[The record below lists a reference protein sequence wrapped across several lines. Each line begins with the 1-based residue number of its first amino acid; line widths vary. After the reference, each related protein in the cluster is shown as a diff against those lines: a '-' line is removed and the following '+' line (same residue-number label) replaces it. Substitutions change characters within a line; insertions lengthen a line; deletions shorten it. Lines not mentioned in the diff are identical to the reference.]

1 MRQSEDQASAELAA
15 ALARRYTIERELGR
29 GGMGIVYLAR
39 DVTLDRLV
47 ALKVLPAALAENPD
61 TRERFLRE
69 ARTAAHLSHPNIV
82 PIYHAEEIG
91 GHAFFAMALVEGES
105 LAQRLNARGPLPAV
119 EAVRYLKEVAWA
131 LAYAHARGVIHRDI
145 KPENILIER
154 GSGRALVTD
163 FGIARDNRQQG
174 LTLTGNVLGT
184 VHYMSPEQA
193 AGDFLDGRSDLYAL
207 GVVGYYILSGVF
219 PFDSESASAIL
230 VAHVTKDA
238 PPLCSIAPSVPQRL
252 GAAIDRSLAKDPN
265 DRFSVG
271 EDFAEELDEAL
282 VAAKS
287 EQIANEGASNM
298 MLSERQAAV
307 LWQRAAQLQADA
319 LRRLQSVSISDSLT
333 SNTPTDNASV
343 GLSSDGYRLHHVQQ
357 AAVEAGISEQFVALA
372 LAELPTEK
380 SGELATFTGMS
391 WQERRATR
399 ILGTRERS
407 CAVTRVMAGPPHRVL
422 QSLGLVLQQSPWEL
436 TLKDPVGGHPLDG
449 GVLVFDL
456 PGKSVGMGLAYNMSF
471 TWLSLRHQLEA
482 GQVHVTLKSATGPS
496 PATEVTMYADLRPG
510 VSRNVK
516 AAVWTAGA
524 VGAMGS
530 GVGGVVGAALGAKLL
545 LGVTALT
552 VGVPL
557 LGVGA
562 ATALIAFAG
571 YRMSYRSAVRKA
583 REEMGRALDAVAS
596 SLRSQSLFGSAPT
609 ARRPLVAPAQ
619 NDMTVISTIIS

>member
-1 MRQSEDQASAELAA
+1 MRQSDDQATAELAA

-47 ALKVLPAALAENPD
+47 ALKILPAALAENPD

-82 PIYHAEEIG
+82 PIYHAEEID
-91 GHAFFAMALVEGES
+91 GHAFFAMAFVEGES
-105 LAQRLNARGPLPAV
+105 LAQRLSARGPLPPA

-131 LAYAHARGVIHRDI
+131 LAYAHARGVVHRDV

-219 PFDSESASAIL
+219 PFDAESASAIL

-238 PPLCSIAPSVPQRL
+238 PPLCSVAPSVPQRL

-265 DRFSVG
+265 DRYPAG
-271 EDFAEELDEAL
+271 EDFAEELDDAL
-282 VAAKS
+282 AAAKS
-287 EQIANEGASNM
+287 EQIANDTGSDVV
-298 MLSERQAAV
+298 LSERQAAL
-307 LWQRAAQLQADA
+307 LWRRAAQLQADA
-319 LRRLQSVSISDSLT
+319 LQRLESAPMTASFT
-333 SNTPTDNASV
+333 SSTSSENAAV
-343 GLSSDGYRLHHVQQ
+343 GLPPDGYRLRHVQA
-357 AAVEAGISEQFVALA
+357 AAVEAGISEKFVALA
-372 LAELPTEK
+372 LAELPSEK
-380 SGELATFTGMS
+380 TGELAEFAS
-391 WQERRATR
+391 ANWQERRATQ

-407 CAVTRVMAGPPHRVL
+407 CAVTRVMPGAPHRVL
-422 QSLGLVLQQSPWEL
+422 QALGLALQQSPWEL

-456 PGKSVGMGLAYNMSF
+456 PGRAAGMGMAYNMSF
-471 TWLSLRHQLEA
+471 TWIGLRHQLEA
-482 GQVHVTLKSATGPS
+482 KQVQVTLRSAVGPA

-510 VSRNVK
+510 VRRNVN
-516 AAVWTAGA
+516 ASAWTAGA
-524 VGAMGS
+524 VGAIGS
-530 GVGGVVGAALGAKLL
+530 GVGGAIGVGLGAKGLL
-545 LGVTALT
+545 ALTALT
-552 VGVPL
+552 VGIPIV
-557 LGVGA
+557 GIGA
-562 ATALIAFAG
+562 ATALCALAG

-583 REEMGRALDAVAS
+583 REEMGKALDAVAA
-596 SLRSQSLFGSAPT
+596 SLRSQSLFGSVPTGRRPAIAPT
-609 ARRPLVAPAQ
+609 Q
-619 NDMTVISTIIS
+619 GDITSIITMIN